1 MNKRE
6 EISKPESVGFD
17 SGKLALIEKRVNA
30 DIAAEKYDG
39 ARILGARQGQ
49 VVLDLTLGYAE
60 RAAKRKLE
68 ADAEFS
74 IMSISKVMTAVTLL
88 QCVERGELSLQAPVA
103 SIIPEFAQRGKSLV
117 TIYQI
122 LTHTAGMGMAYAPL
136 PVERLGNLEECV
148 AAICGLPLEST
159 PGEVVSYSASMG
171 FTILA
176 EVVRRLDAK
185 KRPFRAILKEELFQP
200 LGMHDTSMGLTP
212 EIAKRRVPVVVRDK
226 DTPELNPAALL
237 LRDKT
242 VTETSELPSGGATF
256 STGADVLRF
265 AEALR
270 LGGAL
275 EGNRV
280 LSPAMVHMMTR
291 NQTGLR
297 PNTMMNSSRALH
309 GMAPFPAFLGL
320 GCFLRGEGVFP
331 GHIATLA
338 SNEAFGGWGLGSMC
352 FWVDPKHDVSFVA
365 LTSGLMERIRNLVR
379 FQALGDMFL
388 ASLVEP

>member
-6 EISKPESVGFD
+6 ELNRPEDVGFD
-17 SGKLALIEKRVNA
+17 SKKLALIEQRVSA

-39 ARILGARQGQ
+39 ARILGARRGK
-49 VVLDLTLGYAE
+49 VVLDLTLGYAD
-60 RAAKRKLE
+60 RAANRKLE

-103 SIIPEFAQRGKSLV
+103 SIIPEFAQRGKGLV

-185 KRPFRAILKEELFQP
+185 KRAFRTLLKEDLFDP
-200 LGMHDTSMGLTP
+200 LGMFDTSMGLTP
-212 EIAKRRVPVVVRDK
+212 SIAKRRVPVVVRDK
-226 DTPELNPAALL
+226 DTPELSLPALY

-256 STGADVLRF
+256 STGSDVLRF

-270 LGGAL
+270 QGGAL
-275 EGNRV
+275 NGMRV

-352 FWVDPKHDVSFVA
+352 FWVDPRHDVSFVA
-365 LTSGLMERIRNLVR
+365 LTAGLMERIRNLVR
-379 FQALGDMFL
+379 FQGIGDMFL
-388 ASLVEP
+388 ASLVE

>member
-1 MNKRE
+1 M
-6 EISKPESVGFD
+6 IKPEEAGFD
-17 SGKLALIEKRVNA
+17 SKKIALIERRVNA
-30 DIAAEKYDG
+30 DIQAEKYDG
-39 ARILGARQGQ
+39 ARILGARKGQ

-60 RAAKRKLE
+60 RAANRKLE

-136 PVERLGNLEECV
+136 PVERLGNLDECV

-185 KRPFRAILKEELFQP
+185 KRTFRAILKEELFQP
-200 LGMHDTSMGLTP
+200 LAMHDTSMGLTP
-212 EIAKRRVPVVVRDK
+212 KIAKRRVPVVVRDK

-275 EGNRV
+275 DGRRV

>member
-1 MNKRE
+1 M
-6 EISKPESVGFD
+6 GFD
-17 SGKLALIEKRVNA
+17 SKKLALIEQRVSA

-39 ARILGARQGQ
+39 ARILGARRGK
-49 VVLDLTLGYAE
+49 VVLDLTLGYAD
-60 RAAKRKLE
+60 RAANRKLE

-103 SIIPEFAQRGKSLV
+103 SIIPEFAQRGKGLV

-185 KRPFRAILKEELFQP
+185 KRAFRTLLKEDLFDP
-200 LGMHDTSMGLTP
+200 LGMFDTSMGLTP
-212 EIAKRRVPVVVRDK
+212 SIAKRRVPVVVRDK
-226 DTPELNPAALL
+226 DTPELSLPALY

-256 STGADVLRF
+256 STGSDVLRF

-270 LGGAL
+270 QGGAL
-275 EGNRV
+275 NGMRV

-352 FWVDPKHDVSFVA
+352 FWVDPRHDVSFVA
-365 LTSGLMERIRNLVR
+365 LTAGLMERIRNLVR
-379 FQALGDMFL
+379 FQGIGDMFL
-388 ASLVEP
+388 ASLVE

>member
-1 MNKRE
+1 M
-6 EISKPESVGFD
+6 GFD
-17 SGKLALIEKRVNA
+17 SKKLALIEGRISA

-39 ARILGARQGQ
+39 ARIIGARKGE
-49 VVLDLTLGYAE
+49 VVLDLMLGYAD

-68 ADAEFS
+68 ANAQFS
-74 IMSISKVMTAVTLL
+74 IMSIQKVMTAVTLL
-88 QCVERGELSLQAPVA
+88 QCVERGDLSLLTPVSA
-103 SIIPEFAQRGKSLV
+103 IIPEFAQRGKSLV
-117 TIYQI
+117 TINQI

-136 PVERLGNLEECV
+136 PVERLGNLDECV
-148 AAICGLPLEST
+148 KAICGLPLEYA

-185 KRPFRAILKEELFQP
+185 QRPFRTILKEDLYDP
-200 LGMHDTSMGLTP
+200 LGMTDTSMGLTASI
-212 EIAKRRVPVVVRDK
+212 ERRRIPVVVRDK

-242 VTETSELPSGGATF
+242 VTETSELPSGGASF
-256 STGADVLRF
+256 STGSDILRF

-275 EGNRV
+275 EGKRV
-280 LSPAMVHMMTR
+280 LSPAMVRMMTR

-320 GCFLRGEGVFP
+320 GCFLRGEGIFP

-352 FWVDPKHDVSFVA
+352 FWVDPRHDVSFVA
-365 LTSGLMERIRNLVR
+365 LTAGLMERIRNLIR
-379 FQALGDMFL
+379 FQGLGDMFL
-388 ASLVEP
+388 SSLVEPSAT